1 MDYDEIAPK
10 LQTGDLILFEG
21 TSLIG
26 RIIDLITHSKF
37 CHIGMVVRQAGPG
50 APPDDL
56 YLWQSFEPQNGVVL
70 DPLKGFLTTFIAG
83 EPGGGYSVRQLDVA
97 RTPAMLAAVDQY
109 MGQAKGKPFPTFA
122 QWIIGWIAG
131 NLGIPTPETNFFC
144 SELVAQTYM
153 AMGLLPPRPLATAYS
168 PARFSAEYPK
178 LPLQLGAS
186 LGPEIPIT
194 LSAPASTLAPA

>member
-1 MDYDEIAPK
+1 MDYDKIAPT
-10 LQTGDLILFEG
+10 LQTGDVILFEG

-37 CHIGMVVRQAGPG
+37 CHIGMVVRQASPG
-50 APPDDL
+50 APDDL
-56 YLWQSFEPQNGVVL
+56 FLWQSYAPQNGVIL
-70 DPLKGFLTTFIAG
+70 DPLKAFLTTYIAG
-83 EPGGGYSVRQLDVA
+83 EPGGGFVLRRLDVA
-97 RTPAMLAAVDQY
+97 RTPAMLAALVQD
-109 MGQAKGKPFPTFA
+109 MARTKGQPFPTFV
-122 QWIIGWIAG
+122 QWIVGWIAG
-131 NLGIPTPETNFFC
+131 NLGIRTPQTSFFC

-178 LPLQLGAS
+178 LRLQLGAS

-194 LSAPASTLAPA
+194 LSPPGPG